1 MHFPQLVLFPNAPP
15 GYTGQAGKGVKVN
28 SGETGLEFTPFSSGP
43 AGPPGPP
50 GPSGNVPY
58 SQFD

>member
-1 MHFPQLVLFPNAPP
+1 MHGNR
-15 GYTGQAGKGVKVN
+15 AGNNRSPMG
-28 SGETGLEFTPFSSGP
+28 
-43 AGPPGPP
+43 GPP